1 MTQPSPRE
9 SCRDESGPLRQV
21 SDHPVE
27 DRIKNG
33 MIAGIPITMTMKLM
47 KNLLKLIAALSISTL
62 ISIAQAAPP
71 TTFRCVDV
79 ITKRSFQFEIPADG
93 KGDLTFLAGFPVKSR
108 GKLPMT
114 HYFSETTFRFGS
126 EVEGGMFRNGIFY
139 YHRHDTGTGT
149 KIVSGTCRVI

>member
-1 MTQPSPRE
+1 MQKP
-9 SCRDESGPLRQV
+9 
-21 SDHPVE
+21 
-27 DRIKNG
+27 
-33 MIAGIPITMTMKLM
+33 M
-47 KNLLKLIAALSISTL
+47 KNLLKKITILSISAL

-79 ITKRSFQFEIPADG
+79 ITKRAFQFEIPADG

-108 GKLPMT
+108 GQLPMT

>member
-1 MTQPSPRE
+1 MNINQHDDETDEKPSQIDCD
-9 SCRDESGPLRQV
+9 SQHLD
-21 SDHPVE
+21 
-27 DRIKNG
+27 
-33 MIAGIPITMTMKLM
+33 A
-47 KNLLKLIAALSISTL
+47 ISVV
-62 ISIAQAAPP
+62 QAAPP

-79 ITKRSFQFEIPADG
+79 ITKRAFQFEIPADG

-114 HYFSETTFRFGS
+114 YYFSETTFRFGS